1 MVSSRMIGDHDPL
14 PVQLD
19 EFWNLCSVSGVE
31 QRHREATIRHESAAL
46 ASKDAR
52 LDMRISSIQSPQ
64 QLCKWSLPS
73 VLYRLYPVGSWP
85 LPFSLGQ
92 SFDEVPLSEDGRNQ
106 QNHKGAV
113 AASFLAAGITHS
125 RRPLQLQTL
134 ERYMIYV

>member
-1 MVSSRMIGDHDPL
+1 MLSSRMIGDHDPL

-19 EFWNLCSVSGVE
+19 EVLSQELNSVTGKPLSVMNLQPLL
-31 QRHREATIRHESAAL
+31 QRTPDLTCAI
-46 ASKDAR
+46 
-52 LDMRISSIQSPQ
+52 ISIQSPQ

-73 VLYRLYPVGSWP
+73 VLYLLHPVGSWP

-125 RRPLQLQTL
+125 RRPLQFQTL
-134 ERYMIYV
+134 EREI